1 MAKTTEKKQTED
13 SGKTQVQ
20 KAREELFQ
28 LKLDHSM
35 RKLKNTR
42 SLFLKRKE
50 IARLLTTMHK
60 SVRQAQD
67 GKEVTNNG

>member
-1 MAKTTEKKQTED
+1 MSKKTEKKQTTTDD
-13 SGKTQVQ
+13 SAAQVQ
-20 KAREELFQ
+20 KAREALFQ

-50 IARLLTTMHK
+50 IARLLTTMNK

-67 GKEVTNNG
+67 EKEVANG